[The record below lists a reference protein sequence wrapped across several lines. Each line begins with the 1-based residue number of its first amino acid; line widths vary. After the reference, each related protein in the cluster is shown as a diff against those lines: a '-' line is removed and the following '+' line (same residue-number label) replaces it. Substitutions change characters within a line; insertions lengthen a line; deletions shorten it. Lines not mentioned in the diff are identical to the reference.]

1 MSIPGRYH
9 VHVLISIATR
19 VPAPLQL
26 EKNTPLHMAVEGN
39 WRDISFYLI
48 HNGADVNAENVLQR
62 TPLHMAATH
71 GRLEIGMML
80 LKGGSNPDKVRDS
93 PGFCVRVRV
102 RMCVRCDV

>member
-1 MSIPGRYH
+1 M
-9 VHVLISIATR
+9 
-19 VPAPLQL
+19 PAPLQL
-26 EKNTPLHMAVEGN
+26 EKNTPLHMAVESN

-80 LKGGSNPDKVRDS
+80 LKGGSNPDKVRG
-93 PGFCVRVRV
+93 PPAFACA
-102 RMCVRCDV
+102 CACDVMSLSRPMLARPTSTGGTRAR